1 MALARDPY
9 IEFAPFYDRWQSLYA
24 KPFSLGMV
32 LRMKQALD
40 EWSIPERSLLDL
52 ACGTG
57 TLAHWWAR
65 RHKGWEVWGVDRS
78 AAMIDR
84 ARGDSPAP
92 TGKGKLSNTA
102 RAVHRSRAGGPTF
115 VVQDLADLALD
126 RRFGLVTC
134 FFDSLN
140 HVTRSQDLSRILKGV
155 QRVILRG
162 GLFIFDLLDEDSF
175 EEIFSTPSVVHDHD
189 LFVGVE
195 TGCETRR
202 GSLHGIARFHFF
214 AREGDAWRRHDLDI
228 HERCWTRAEF
238 DPMIRA
244 AGLEIIH
251 VQLIDPEE
259 QPEVFVPRR
268 LYVCRRP

>member
-1 MALARDPY
+1 MSRPRDPY
-9 IEFAPFYDRWQSLYA
+9 IDFAPFYDRWQSLYA

-32 LRMKQALD
+32 VRMKQALA
-40 EWSIPERSLLDL
+40 EWPVPERSLLDL

-65 RHKGWEVWGVDRS
+65 RHSSWEVWGVDRS

-84 ARGDSPAP
+84 AREAAGD
-92 TGKGKLSNTA
+92 L
-102 RAVHRSRAGGPTF
+102 RRGPTF
-115 VVQDLADLALD
+115 QVQDISDLALG
-126 RRFGLVTC
+126 RRFGMASC

-140 HVTRSQDLSRILKGV
+140 HITRAQDLARVLKGV
-155 QRVILRG
+155 HRSLLPG

-175 EEIFSTPSVVHDHD
+175 EEIFSTPSVVHDRN

-195 TGCETRR
+195 CACQARR
-202 GSLHGIARFHFF
+202 GSLHGMARFHFF
-214 AREGDAWRRHDLDI
+214 ARDGEIWRRHDLDI
-228 HERCWTRAEF
+228 HERCWTRGEF
-238 DPMIRA
+238 DPMVRA
-244 AGLEIIH
+244 AGLEILH